1 MEERVLITGA
11 ACRIGRAI
19 ALALASR
26 GAKVIVHYN
35 HSRDEAF
42 SLLNMLEGEGHSAI
56 QCDFSDMAQVS
67 DLIPELCRRGT
78 APTALVN
85 NASVY
90 TRVPLAESEPE
101 ATEQCMRVNFHAPF
115 ELMRQFRKCVGKGAV
130 VNLTD
135 QRNAY
140 PDPPSGVYGIAKKA
154 LQHVSEAAA
163 LEWAPQIR
171 VNCIA
176 PGIVLPPPGKSWEKM
191 QPLLEKI
198 PLCQRTAEEEIAQAV
213 ILCLESPFLTGQ
225 TLFADGG
232 LHLLGHSVETRP

>member
-1 MEERVLITGA
+1 MEERILITGA

-19 ALALASR
+19 ALALAAR
-26 GAKVIVHYN
+26 GKKIIVHYN
-35 HSRDEAF
+35 KSRDDAF
-42 SLLNMLEGEGHSAI
+42 SLLQILEGEGHSAI
-56 QCDFSDMAQVS
+56 SCDFTDMEQVAS
-67 DLIPELCRRGT
+67 LIPALCKNGT
-78 APTALVN
+78 PPTALVN

-90 TRVPLAESEPE
+90 TRVPLSESTPE
-101 ATEQCMRVNFHAPF
+101 ETERCMRVNFHAPF
-115 ELMRQFRKCVGKGAV
+115 ELMRQFRNCIGKGSI

-140 PDPPSGVYGIAKKA
+140 VDPPSGIYGIAKKA
-154 LQHVSEAAA
+154 LQHASEAAA

-191 QPLLEKI
+191 KPLLEKI
-198 PLCQRTAEEEIAQAV
+198 PLRQRTTEEEIAQAV
-213 ILCLESPFLTGQ
+213 TLCLQSPFLTGQ